1 MTSQACSKDSTTEAP
16 SPWWM
21 HSSTEDTS
29 DSKVAW
35 VTSLIVS
42 IMCAI
47 YVVLSWI
54 LDGPSTSL
62 LLWIVL
68 GAFFMVRSSHHL
80 RLYRKAFE
88 QM

>member
-1 MTSQACSKDSTTEAP
+1 MTSQACSKDSMTETP

-21 HSSTEDTS
+21 HSSAEDTS
-29 DSKVAW
+29 DSKAAW
-35 VTSLIVS
+35 IISLIVS

-62 LLWIVL
+62 LLWIAL